1 MWFRPRYLGQLFP
14 ACPKSVL
21 QGVTSHYK
29 ASPVTLYRRFQAMA
43 GGQQGDGAGDRAA
56 SAPED
61 LQGEAHQAA
70 RSPGLDP
77 EALRIVEAHE
87 AACQCPYG
95 QENVKDS
102 SKKKQFNSFFYT

>member
-87 AACQCPYG
+87 AACQLACWG
-95 QENVKDS
+95 FRSAASRMRSCAE
-102 SKKKQFNSFFYT
+102 